1 MQNISRESDTAR
13 LRRDEKAQKK
23 KKIATPDISAFEED
37 ENSSDEED
45 WEVVQ
50 ETHCHLEL
58 PECPVKLTDAKKI
71 RVVGLDTKEPYIQ
84 VNNIFFKGSYT
95 KTMGTTVFFDGNSKT
110 QNMVGQ
116 EIGKT
121 ERKLLMKEVHL
132 MKKRNAKHEPEAKER
147 RGRFR
152 TNDSP
157 PSFLEKEQSAS
168 LPSSSQAVQI
178 SGSESDSDSEDSLI
192 EIEDTDGENEE

>member
-1 MQNISRESDTAR
+1 LGKNLFQ
-13 LRRDEKAQKK
+13 
-23 KKIATPDISAFEED
+23 
-37 ENSSDEED
+37 
-45 WEVVQ
+45 
-50 ETHCHLEL
+50 
-58 PECPVKLTDAKKI
+58 LTDAKKI

-84 VNNIFFKGSYT
+84 VNNIFFRGSYT

-132 MKKRNAKHEPEAKER
+132 MKKRNAKHEPGRHYFHRMILSSLLEAKER

-168 LPSSSQAVQI
+168 LSSSQVVQI

>member
-1 MQNISRESDTAR
+1 MQNTARESDIAR

-23 KKIATPDISAFEED
+23 KKIATPDIFAFEED

-84 VNNIFFKGSYT
+84 VNNIFFRGSYT

-168 LPSSSQAVQI
+168 LSSSQVVQI

>member
-1 MQNISRESDTAR
+1 MQDVTRKIDAAR
-13 LRRDEKAQKK
+13 LRRDDKAQKK
-23 KKIATPDISAFEED
+23 KKISTPDIAAFEED
-37 ENSSDEED
+37 EKLSDEED

-71 RVVGLDTKEPYIQ
+71 RVVGLDTTEPYIQ

-95 KTMGTTVFFDGNSKT
+95 KTLGTTVFFDGNSKT
-110 QNMVGQ
+110 QSMVGQ

-132 MKKRNAKHEPEAKER
+132 IKKRNAKHEPEAKER

-157 PSFLEKEQSAS
+157 PQGCKSAR
-168 LPSSSQAVQI
+168 PGPTA
-178 SGSESDSDSEDSLI
+178 LI
-192 EIEDTDGENEE
+192 FFCRNYC